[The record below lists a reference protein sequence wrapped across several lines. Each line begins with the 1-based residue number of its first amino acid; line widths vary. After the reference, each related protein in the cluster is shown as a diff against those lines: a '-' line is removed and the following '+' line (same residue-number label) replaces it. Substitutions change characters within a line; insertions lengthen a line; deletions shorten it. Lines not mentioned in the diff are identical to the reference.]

1 AIIFLTFII
10 ATVCL
15 HLPLSVFILHQWKK
29 RSCSSSAPTSH
40 SDCFTFHLASME
52 LVGVL
57 GYVLTFCTIC
67 QVEMPGLLEAG
78 VLLSTYKWF
87 GEVLF
92 HILMC
97 TERYLAVVHPIVYL
111 KLRNGRWIGIRNVV
125 LGFIWLLCLLGK
137 ASLLICTYSVKYWP
151 VFFAIIYSVIIVVS
165 FCNLSV
171 LGALMHPGPGEQD
184 GGRERADQSKQR
196 AFYTI
201 LAILGTLVLR
211 FAWGLFWTV
220 VYLSEGD
227 TDCVTMTIDVWFN
240 LPSSL
245 VLPLL
250 FVHRKGRFLF
260 WKKVSHQLE

>member
-1 AIIFLTFII
+1 FLLFVILY
-10 ATVCL
+10 VCL
-15 HLPLSVFILHQWKK
+15 HLPLSAFILHHGLQHWKK
-29 RSCSSSAPTSH
+29 PSH
-40 SDCFTFHLASME
+40 CDCFTYHLAGME
-52 LVGVL
+52 LVGITGYILACFAIYMDDALQVL
-57 GYVLTFCTIC
+57 RSGT
-67 QVEMPGLLEAG
+67 LLYC
-78 VLLSTYKWF
+78 VTWF
-87 GEVLF
+87 GEMCF
-92 HILMC
+92 HILTC
-97 TERYLAVVHPIVYL
+97 AERYLAVVHPIMYL
-111 KLRNGRWIGIRNVV
+111 KLRSRRWIRTRNVV
-125 LGFIWLLCLLGK
+125 AAVVWVLCLFWVILVLLRLFVHLNLCLVIL
-137 ASLLICTYSVKYWP
+137 SLV
-151 VFFAIIYSVIIVVS
+151 VVS